1 MSEEDIMTDILNA
14 EKRLRKVLRG
24 RPYNVN
30 EFARKYRLDEQE
42 AKRLYEK
49 FGPSATDLDLLM
61 SAKCSV
67 PRKPPTC
74 DL

>member
-1 MSEEDIMTDILNA
+1 MTNVLNA

-61 SAKCSV
+61 SAKCSAS
-67 PRKPPTC
+67 RKLPPW